1 MRNGMPVDVCVENP
15 DLLALLRKCHEAKLH
30 GGAAVVWGTGSPR
43 REFIYADDV
52 ADACLFLMR
61 APEAPP
67 VVNVG
72 AGEDVSIRELAERI
86 RALVGLEAP
95 LAFDERRPDGAP
107 RKLLDS
113 SRMRAL
119 GWMPTTSLDA
129 GLARTYAW
137 FGETVARGA
146 ASGVPAESLR

>member
-1 MRNGMPVDVCVENP
+1 M
-15 DLLALLRKCHEAKLH
+15 
-30 GGAAVVWGTGSPR
+30 
-43 REFIYADDV
+43 
-52 ADACLFLMR
+52 
-61 APEAPP
+61 
-67 VVNVG
+67 NVG
-72 AGEDVSIRELAERI
+72 AEEDVSIRELAERI